1 MTATCVSLINMK
13 GGVGKTT
20 LTFNLAWYAAYKRRL
35 RVLVV
40 DLDPQANASQYL
52 MGAEAYKN
60 YLDKN
65 RPTVFH
71 IFEQYTPSGFGGN
84 NSPTSLEAES
94 VIYPVKK
101 WSEKSLIDLIP
112 SRLELSW
119 TLKNPTNKDHLLARF
134 LTSVQENYDLILID
148 CAPTESILTTA
159 VYRASRFVV
168 VPIKPEF
175 LASIGLPLLVRSLE
189 SFKQSF
195 GDQNIEIAG
204 IVFNDADPTMT
215 YDEHNISRAEV
226 KNYASKE
233 GWHVFKN
240 EVRHSNSYPKGARN
254 KLPIFLTDYARSN
267 VIDEFTA
274 FGREFLERVGFK

>member
-1 MTATCVSLINMK
+1 MATCVSLINMK

-20 LTFNLAWYAAYKRRL
+20 LTFNLAWYAAYRRKL
-35 RVLVV
+35 KVLVV

-52 MGAEAYKN
+52 MGAEAYKK
-60 YLDKN
+60 YHDEN

-71 IFEQYTPSGFGGN
+71 IFEQFTPSGFGGTM
-84 NSPTSLEAES
+84 SPSILDPRT

-101 WSEKSLIDLIP
+101 FNNGGHIDLVP

-134 LTSVQENYDLILID
+134 LAGVQKDYNLILID

-168 VPIKPEF
+168 IPVKPEF

-189 SFKQSF
+189 LFKQSF
-195 GDQNIEIAG
+195 GDQEIDIAG
-204 IVFNDADPTMT
+204 IVFNDADPTLT
-215 YDEHNISRAEV
+215 FGEHNIHREDV
-226 KNYASKE
+226 RQYASKQ
-233 GWHVFKN
+233 GWHVFEN
-240 EVRHSNSYPKGARN
+240 EVRHSNSYPKGART
-254 KLPIFLTDYARSN
+254 KQPIFLTDYARSQ
-267 VIDEFTA
+267 VINEFKAFGDEF
-274 FGREFLERVGFK
+274 LKRVGF

>member
-1 MTATCVSLINMK
+1 MSATCVSLINMK

-20 LTFNLAWYAAYKRRL
+20 LAFNLAWYAAYKRRM

-52 MGAEAYKN
+52 MGAEAYKT
-60 YLDKN
+60 YLDEN

-71 IFEQYTPSGFGGN
+71 IFEQYTPSGFDGSMGP
-84 NSPTSLEAES
+84 SSLDVS
-94 VIYPVKK
+94 TVIYPVKK
-101 WSEKSLIDLIP
+101 WSNSSFIHLIP

-134 LTSVQENYDLILID
+134 LTNVQNDYDLILID

-168 VPIKPEF
+168 IPIKPEF

-189 SFKQSF
+189 SFKHSL
-195 GDQNIEIAG
+195 GDQDIEIAG
-204 IVFNDADPTMT
+204 IVFNDTDPTLT
-215 YDEHNISRAEV
+215 YEEHNISRSEV
-226 KNYASKE
+226 RNYASKQ
-233 GWHVFKN
+233 GWHVFEN

-254 KLPIFLTDYARSN
+254 KKPIFLTDYARSN
-267 VIDEFTA
+267 VINEFTA
-274 FGREFLERVGFK
+274 FGREFLERVGF